1 MYIKEVIEKYKDK
14 KIKIY
19 VDMDGVIADYDVGN
33 PKDYDKK
40 RPLVSNIKL
49 LENIAKE
56 PNIEMYILSVSRMN
70 DGVEQKEYWL
80 DKYAPFFEK
89 DNRVII
95 PREKNEFATATE
107 LKLNYIKNVERK
119 GEVIIVIDD
128 DPRILH
134 ALREANLDMCLL
146 KDTALIL

>member
-1 MYIKEVIEKYKDK
+1 MYIKDVIEKYKDK

-33 PKDYDKK
+33 PGNYDKK
-40 RPLVSNIKL
+40 RPLLANIKL
-49 LENIAKE
+49 LEEIARE

-70 DGVEQKEYWL
+70 EGVEQKEYWL
-80 DKYAPFFEK
+80 DQYAPFFEK
-89 DNRVII
+89 DKRVII
-95 PREKNEFATATE
+95 PREKNGFLPATD
-107 LKLNYIKNVERK
+107 LKVNFIKKIERN

-134 ALREANLDMCLL
+134 ALAEANLDMCLL